1 MRITFLGTADSSGY
15 PHPFC
20 DCVNCTEARQ
30 LSGPSIRLRSS
41 ALINDDL
48 LIDLG
53 PDLAAAASRQQL
65 SLRGVRWCLQTHAH
79 IDHLEA
85 EHLYMRSA
93 IYHLVDPLP
102 FTLYGSRATLD
113 RVRQT
118 LTESKATRH
127 REYGELMTAMD
138 TTLVEVAAGEQFVV
152 GPYRITAIP
161 ATHDAPGAALLYAIS
176 DGLSTVFYGND
187 TGALR
192 EDAWETIA
200 RWKLRFD
207 LVILDHTQGVN
218 AASANHMNGEQV
230 RETLR
235 RMREAG
241 MLQADARCFA
251 NHICHLGNPIHPKLV
266 EVARTGGYEVAFDG
280 LAITVPGTHES

>member
-20 DCVNCTEARQ
+20 DCANCTEARR
-30 LSGPSIRLRSS
+30 LGGPSIRLRSS

-53 PDLAAAASRQQL
+53 PDLAAAASRQRL
-65 SLRGVRWCLQTHAH
+65 SLRSVRWCLQTHAH
-79 IDHLEA
+79 VDHLEA

-93 IYHLVDPLP
+93 IFHLVDPLP
-102 FTLYGSRATLD
+102 FTFYGSRATID

-118 LTESKATRH
+118 LAESKATRH
-127 REYGELMTAMD
+127 REYGELMAVMD
-138 TTLVEVAAGEQFVV
+138 TTLVEIAPGEQLPV
-152 GPYRITAIP
+152 GPYRVTAIP
-161 ATHDAPGAALLYAIS
+161 ATHDAPGAALLFAVS
-176 DGLSTVFYGND
+176 DGVSTIFYGND
-187 TGALR
+187 TGALGD
-192 EDAWETIA
+192 DAWETIG

-207 LVILDHTQGVN
+207 CVILDHTQGIN

-230 RETLR
+230 RETLA

-241 MLQADARCFA
+241 LLQANARCFA
-251 NHICHLGNPIHPKLV
+251 NHICHLGNPVHPKL
-266 EVARTGGYEVAFDG
+266 AAIAQAGGYEVAFDG
-280 LAITVPGTHES
+280 LTITVPDRSES

>member
-20 DCVNCTEARQ
+20 GCANCAEARG
-30 LSGPSIRLRSS
+30 LGGPSIRLRSS
-41 ALINDDL
+41 ALVNDDL

-53 PDLAAAASRQQL
+53 PDLATAASRQRM
-65 SLRGVRWCLQTHAH
+65 SLHGVRWCLQTHAH

-102 FTLYGSRATLD
+102 FSLYGSHTTLN

-118 LTESKATRH
+118 LAESKATRH
-127 REYGELMTAMD
+127 RAYGELMDAMD
-138 TTLVEVAAGEQFVV
+138 TTLVEVAGGERFPV
-152 GPYRITAIP
+152 GPYRVTAIP

-176 DGLSTVFYGND
+176 DGVSTILYGND

-192 EDAWETIA
+192 DDAWETIA
-200 RWKLRFD
+200 RANLRFD
-207 LVILDHTQGVN
+207 VVILDHTQGLN
-218 AASANHMNGEQV
+218 AASANHMNAEQV
-230 RETLR
+230 GDTLTH
-235 RMREAG
+235 MRVAG
-241 MLQADARCFA
+241 MLQANARCFA
-251 NHICHLGNPIHPKLV
+251 NHICHLGNPVHPKLV
-266 EVARTGGYEVAFDG
+266 AIAQAGGYDVAFDG
-280 LAITVPGTHES
+280 LRITIPETGEL